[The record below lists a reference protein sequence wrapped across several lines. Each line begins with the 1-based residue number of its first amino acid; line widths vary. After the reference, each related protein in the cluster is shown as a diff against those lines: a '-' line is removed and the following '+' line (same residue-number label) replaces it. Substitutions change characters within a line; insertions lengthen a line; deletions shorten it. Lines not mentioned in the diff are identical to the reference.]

1 MEKQAEN
8 TTEAET
14 GLIRGADGRLRCFW
28 ATATDT
34 LYQHY
39 HDTEWGRPTRDS
51 RYIFEKICLE
61 GFQAGLSWLTILR
74 KRENFRAAFAD
85 FDFHRLAACPDIA
98 ARIEELRGNSGII
111 RHRGKIAAVF
121 ANAKAAVKL
130 EAEFG
135 SLAAYLDQFLPAGA
149 ARLTPKNLAYYRHN
163 TRTAESAALA
173 KDLRR
178 RGFQFFGPTTAYA
191 FIQAIGMV
199 NDHLAGCCCAAAAEA
214 AQRQFY
220 CRAS

>member
-8 TTEAET
+8 AAEAGT
-14 GLIRGADGRLRCFW
+14 GLIRGADGQLRCFW

-39 HDTEWGRPTRDS
+39 HDTEWGRPMRDD

-74 KRENFRAAFAD
+74 KRENFRAAFD
-85 FDFHRLAACPDIA
+85 NFDFHRLAACPNIEG
-98 ARIEELRGNSGII
+98 RIEELRGNSGII

-135 SLAAYLDQFLPAGA
+135 SLAAYLDRFIPAGTA
-149 ARLTPKNLAYYRHN
+149 HPAPKDLAYYRQN
-163 TRTAESAALA
+163 TQTAESAALA
-173 KDLRR
+173 KELKQ

-191 FIQAIGMV
+191 FMQAIGMV
-199 NDHLAGCCCAAAAEA
+199 NDHIAGCCCAAACQNA
-214 AQRQFY
+214 R
-220 CRAS
+220 